1 MGIPNSRILAP
12 PLLHICPSPPQPCQR
27 RCCQVTDTALPPAS
41 GRRAVALAGIAAW
54 LATAVG
60 RADAASSLDKNV
72 KRKKLE
78 PLETYV
84 PAVLLTIDQF
94 VDLEKS
100 LEFEKARFDETR
112 SLLRSGP
119 ASSLRINIR
128 AVTIC

>member
-12 PLLHICPSPPQPCQR
+12 PLLHICPSPPRPCQR
-27 RCCQVTDTALPPAS
+27 RCCQVTDTALPLAS

-60 RADAASSLDKNV
+60 RADAASPLDKYV

-94 VDLEKS
+94 VDLGNSQLISRVISIPQYHLNWYHFGQRWLMHGK
-100 LEFEKARFDETR
+100 
-112 SLLRSGP
+112 
-119 ASSLRINIR
+119 
-128 AVTIC
+128 